1 MLGNAV
7 RIAGCL
13 GCLAAGLAGCAA
25 PSVPPVLAFDRAD
38 YERVFEAAIESA
50 REDGLEPVVAD
61 RDLGVIETA
70 PRTAGSLVEPWRTDN
85 ADVEEM
91 VAHTVNFERRR
102 ARFEFVPEGFAVPAP
117 DPQGPSVGP
126 AIPGSDRAEQRF
138 DLMKAGG
145 RIELRAWVYVDR
157 AFLPN
162 QSFGRWTLG
171 ETRYSTDPTQA
182 RRPDDPATA
191 INTQWTPIGR
201 DEPYEQRLMQRIHV
215 LLADWRSDAADEAPT
230 EAEPGH

>member
-1 MLGNAV
+1 
-7 RIAGCL
+7 
-13 GCLAAGLAGCAA
+13 LAGCAA
-25 PSVPPVLAFDRAD
+25 APVPPVLAFDRAD

-70 PRTAGSLVEPWRTDN
+70 PRTAGSVVEPWRTDN
-85 ADVEEM
+85 AGVEEM
-91 VAHTVNFERRR
+91 LAHTVNFERRR
-102 ARFEFVPEGFAVPAP
+102 ARFEFVPEGFAAPVPDAQAP
-117 DPQGPSVGP
+117 SLGP

-145 RIELRAWVYVDR
+145 RIELRAWVFVDR

-182 RRPDDPATA
+182 RRPDDPGTA
-191 INTQWTPIGR
+191 IDTKWTPIGR
-201 DEPYEQRLMQRIHV
+201 DEPYEQRLMQRIHA
-215 LLADWRSDAADEAPT
+215 LLAEWQAHDAGEARA
-230 EAEPGH
+230 EAVPGH

>member
-145 RIELRAWVYVDR
+145 RIELRAWVFVDR

-201 DEPYEQRLMQRIHV
+201 DEPYEQRLMQRIQA

>member
-1 MLGNAV
+1 VLGNAV

-61 RDLGVIETA
+61 RDLGVIETT

-138 DLMKAGG
+138 DLMKSGG

>member
-1 MLGNAV
+1 VLGNAV

-61 RDLGVIETA
+61 RDLGVIETT

-145 RIELRAWVYVDR
+145 RIELRAWVFVDR

-201 DEPYEQRLMQRIHV
+201 DEPYEQRLMQRIHA

>member
-1 MLGNAV
+1 MLGSAV

-25 PSVPPVLAFDRAD
+25 PPVPPVLAFDRAD

-70 PRTAGSLVEPWRTDN
+70 PRTAGSLLEPWRTDN

-117 DPQGPSVGP
+117 DPRGPSVGP

-215 LLADWRSDAADEAPT
+215 LLA
-230 EAEPGH
+230 EPGH

>member
-25 PSVPPVLAFDRAD
+25 PPVPPVLAFDRAD

>member
-1 MLGNAV
+1 MPAHVV

-13 GCLAAGLAGCAA
+13 GCLAVGLAGCAA
-25 PSVPPVLAFDRAD
+25 PVPPVLAFDRAD

-50 REDGLEPVVAD
+50 REDGLDPVVAD
-61 RDLGVIETA
+61 RDLGVIETT
-70 PRTAGSLVEPWRTDN
+70 PRTAGSVVEPWRTDN
-85 ADVEEM
+85 AGVEEM
-91 VAHTVNFERRR
+91 LAHTVNFERRR
-102 ARFEFVPEGFAVPAP
+102 ARFEFVPEGFAAPVP
-117 DPQGPSVGP
+117 DPQAPSVGP

-171 ETRYSTDPTQA
+171 ETRYSIDPTQA
-182 RRPDDPATA
+182 RRPDDPGTA
-191 INTQWTPIGR
+191 IDTQWTPIGR
-201 DEPYEQRLMQRIHV
+201 DEPYEQRLMQRIHA
-215 LLADWRSDAADEAPT
+215 LLAEWQAHDAGEARA
-230 EAEPGH
+230 EAVPGH

>member
-61 RDLGVIETA
+61 RDLGVIETT